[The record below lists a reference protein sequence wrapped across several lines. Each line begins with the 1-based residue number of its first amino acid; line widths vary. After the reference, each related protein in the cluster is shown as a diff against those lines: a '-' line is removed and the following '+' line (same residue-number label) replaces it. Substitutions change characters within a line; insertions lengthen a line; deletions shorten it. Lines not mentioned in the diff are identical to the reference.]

1 MIDRVVGNYQIVQR
15 LGDGGMG
22 TVYRAVD
29 RLLERDVAIKV
40 LKPELGHRDD
50 LVDRFLSEARALAR
64 LNHPHIAILHGLERH
79 DGELHMVMEFVRGE
93 TLEQLVERGGA
104 LAWPRAIR
112 LCMDALDA
120 LDHAHDMGVVHRDI
134 KPANIMLSS
143 TGVVKIMDFGIARL
157 RGQHRRTQTGH
168 TVGTPLYMAPE
179 QLRGEEVDGRADV
192 YAMGAVLFE
201 MATGRVAYEADSD
214 YALILRKLQH
224 APPAMQSLVPGLPSA
239 LNEIVQ
245 RAMHHDPEAR
255 FPTAQAFSRALET
268 LQAEHTTP
276 PVAADVT
283 PVPVPDIAPGSARH
297 DTPERAYTGTS
308 SARSLLARIPSS
320 ALVGAC
326 VVLAGGVGYL
336 AIAPS
341 TPSVRDD
348 AASRMTDST
357 PALSSFA
364 DPDPGA
370 IMPQR
375 DLSGRLISGGQADG
389 LSPLPPPRN
398 EPAPPPRNRDASPP
412 SRMAPVR
419 PPAKAPVTPPVA
431 IADPRPAPGQDSAAA
446 RSRESAGRIGRAA
459 AASPAAPSPAEM
471 AVRIRGAVSDA
482 VGVLGTRDGAA
493 RLLRGDARDAW
504 LSLAAEQRVSAS
516 VNGEADVSVEGNEAS
531 ATVPLT
537 VTVRSPF
544 GANRRHSAR
553 ARADLALRSGTWYVT
568 GLRLLDAVPL
578 R

>member
-40 LKPELGHRDD
+40 LRPELGHRDD

-93 TLEQLVERGGA
+93 TLEQLVERSGA
-104 LAWPRAIR
+104 LAWTRAIR

-143 TGVVKIMDFGIARL
+143 TGVVKVMDFGIARL

-201 MATGRVAYEADSD
+201 LATGRVAYEADSD
-214 YALILRKLQH
+214 YALILRKLQQ
-224 APPAMQSLVPGLPSA
+224 APPSMQSLVPGLPSA
-239 LNEIVQ
+239 LNDIVQ

-255 FPTAQAFSRALET
+255 FPTAQAFSSALDA
-268 LQAEHTTP
+268 LRAEHATP
-276 PVAADVT
+276 AEAIPNVAPNVT
-283 PVPVPDIAPGSARH
+283 PDVV
-297 DTPERAYTGTS
+297 S
-308 SARSLLARIPSS
+308 SSSRSLLARIPSS
-320 ALVGAC
+320 ALVAAC

-336 AIAPS
+336 AIAPT
-341 TPSVRDD
+341 TPSLDD
-348 AASRMTDST
+348 DTASRITDST
-357 PALSSFA
+357 PALSTFA

-375 DLSGRLISGGQADG
+375 DLSGRLISGGQTDG
-389 LSPLPPPRN
+389 GTPLPPPRN

-412 SRMAPVR
+412 VRMAPVR
-419 PPAKAPVTPPVA
+419 PPATKPGSPPVA
-431 IADPRPAPGQDSAAA
+431 IADPRPAPVQDSTT
-446 RSRESAGRIGRAA
+446 SSNGESARGTTRDA

-504 LSLAAEQRVSAS
+504 LSLAAEQRVSAT
-516 VNGEADVSVEGNEAS
+516 VNGNADVSVQGSEAS

-537 VTVRSPF
+537 ITVRSPF

-553 ARADLALRSGTWYVT
+553 AHADLALRSGNWYVT

>member
-40 LKPELGHRDD
+40 LRPELGHRDD

-93 TLEQLVERGGA
+93 TLEQLVERSGA
-104 LAWPRAIR
+104 LAWTRAIR

-143 TGVVKIMDFGIARL
+143 TGVVKVMDFGIARL

-201 MATGRVAYEADSD
+201 LATGRVAYEADSD
-214 YALILRKLQH
+214 YALILRKLQQ
-224 APPAMQSLVPGLPSA
+224 APPSMQSLVPGLPSA
-239 LNEIVQ
+239 LNDIVQ

-255 FPTAQAFSRALET
+255 FPTAQAFSSALDA
-268 LQAEHTTP
+268 LRAEHATP
-276 PVAADVT
+276 AEAIPNVAPNVT
-283 PVPVPDIAPGSARH
+283 PDVV
-297 DTPERAYTGTS
+297 S
-308 SARSLLARIPSS
+308 SSSRSLLARIPSS
-320 ALVGAC
+320 ALVAAC

-336 AIAPS
+336 AIAPT
-341 TPSVRDD
+341 TPSLDD
-348 AASRMTDST
+348 DTASRITDST
-357 PALSSFA
+357 PALSTFA

-375 DLSGRLISGGQADG
+375 DLSGRLISGGQTDG
-389 LSPLPPPRN
+389 GTPLPPPRN
-398 EPAPPPRNRDASPP
+398 EPAPPSRNRDASPP
-412 SRMAPVR
+412 VRMAPVR
-419 PPAKAPVTPPVA
+419 PPATKPGSPPVA
-431 IADPRPAPGQDSAAA
+431 IADPQPTPVQDSTTG
-446 RSRESAGRIGRAA
+446 SNRESARNVTRDAA
-459 AASPAAPSPAEM
+459 TSSAPSASEI

-504 LSLAAEQRVSAS
+504 LSLAAEQRVSAT
-516 VNGEADVSVEGNEAS
+516 VNGEADVSVQGSEAI

-553 ARADLALRSGTWYVT
+553 AHADLALRSGTWYVT